1 MTSSVISDH
10 GERSRTIQFLKYV
23 LSFLAEKKEAIE
35 VSENPA
41 ENGGPLNVSIGVA
54 KEDMGRVIGRQ
65 GNIIQA
71 LRNLAKV
78 LGVKEGKNVFLVLS
92 EKNSS

>member
-1 MTSSVISDH
+1 V
-10 GERSRTIQFLKYV
+10 
-23 LSFLAEKKEAIE
+23 
-35 VSENPA
+35 

-71 LRNLAKV
+71 LRNLTKV
-78 LGVKEGKNVFLVLS
+78 LGIKEGKNVFLILS
-92 EKNSS
+92 EKISS